1 MTGDNIVIVRAV
13 RTLIAVSL
21 VLVVAGCGSST
32 SSTTIAQVCK
42 SHPNDEGTIAGGVFA
57 FKTAMDSEST
67 SAWPGAATV
76 ESVTTAVQNLR
87 SAASHVGSTEA
98 VSTFLDDLQEI
109 SKFLNDP
116 PTFPTA
122 LAGNLDTSK
131 WESAA
136 KQVDCPL

>member
-1 MTGDNIVIVRAV
+1 MRAV

-21 VLVVAGCGSST
+21 VLVVAGCGSSTSST

-87 SAASHVGSTEA
+87 NAASHVGSTEA

-122 LAGNLDTSK
+122 LAGNLDASK